1 MSVTS
6 PSRGQTHNVN
16 AKGAVHGDFEMLTK
30 KIIVGLLLLATA
42 TTLTT
47 TGAFANAPGGA
58 YIQCD
63 GGPSSPVRC
72 EPDSW

>member
-1 MSVTS
+1 
-6 PSRGQTHNVN
+6 
-16 AKGAVHGDFEMLTK
+16 MLAK
-30 KIIVGLLLLATA
+30 KIIMGLVLLATA
-42 TTLTT
+42 MTLIT

-72 EPDSW
+72 TPDSW